1 MKKLNFNCILQ
12 CKDNNLGMIARDE
25 VWIEPEP
32 DEGYYLV
39 IESDRMHIPQK
50 TLWDCTEKQA
60 DDLRLWMRNGCVIRM
75 DGIWTCG
82 GKDENVRTTP
92 VVMMD

>member
-32 DEGYYLV
+32 D
-39 IESDRMHIPQK
+39 
-50 TLWDCTEKQA
+50 TE
-60 DDLRLWMRNGCVIRM
+60 
-75 DGIWTCG
+75 
-82 GKDENVRTTP
+82 
-92 VVMMD
+92 